1 LPAFDTDPNEG
12 ETYGVLPVWM
22 FKDAEGR
29 VRSIIAPSVT
39 WNEIRGVTGTFR
51 YFLYASALER
61 LELIGSYSEKID
73 RELKLQYKNLDVF
86 GGRFHTDIQF
96 LHQKV
101 SSVRFFGIGPSSK
114 KEDESNMTLE
124 VTGGYFIFG
133 VNITPTLRLS
143 LGETIQRFEV
153 ERGGVP
159 GLPFTG
165 DLFPDLPGIEGA
177 TVHAQRVALIHDSR
191 DSLTTPTQGLYVSL
205 FAEASTELLGS
216 DADYI
221 KAGAEARYL
230 KPYLDR
236 RLIVV
241 LRGLFE
247 GISGESNTPF
257 QVLPTLGGVDTLR
270 GFGENRFFGDARLL
284 FNAEL
289 RAKVLR
295 MRIFG
300 VDAEF
305 EVAPFI
311 DVGKVFNSGE
321 QFLDTRFEITP
332 GIGFRG
338 LAPPSV
344 VGHIEFAFS
353 REGPAIYVGLDYPF

>member
-1 LPAFDTDPNEG
+1 MPAFDTDPNEG

-22 FKDAEGR
+22 FTDEEGR
-29 VRSIIAPSVT
+29 VRTIVAPSVT

-61 LELIGSYSEKID
+61 LELIASYSEKID
-73 RELKLQYKNLDVF
+73 REFKVQYKNLDVF
-86 GGRFHTDIQF
+86 GGRFHTDFQF
-96 LHQKV
+96 LHERV
-101 SSVRFFGIGPSSK
+101 SSIRFFGIGPSSQK
-114 KEDESNMTLE
+114 GNESNMTLE
-124 VTGGYFIFG
+124 TTGGYAIFG
-133 VNITPTLRLS
+133 VNMTPTMRLS
-143 LGETIQRFEV
+143 LGETLQRFEV
-153 ERGGVP
+153 ARGGVP

-165 DLFPDLPGIEGA
+165 DLFPDLPGVQGA
-177 TVHAQRVALIHDSR
+177 TIHAQRVALIHDSR
-191 DSLTTPTQGLYVSL
+191 DSLTTPTQGLYVSV

-221 KAGAEARYL
+221 KAGAEGRYL
-230 KPYLDR
+230 KPFLDR
-236 RLIVV
+236 RVVLV

-270 GFGENRFFGDARLL
+270 GFGENRFYGDARLL
-284 FNAEL
+284 FNAEV
-289 RAKVLR
+289 RASVFR
-295 MRIFG
+295 ARIFG
-300 VDAEF
+300 VNAELQ
-305 EVAPFI
+305 VAPFV
-311 DVGKVFNSGE
+311 DVGKVFNSLE
-321 QFLDTRFEITP
+321 QFLDTPFEITP

-344 VGHIEFAFS
+344 VGHIEFAYS